1 MYGNPS
7 ASKFEREDGN
17 PSTCAPSLA
26 ARASPRSDLRRQ
38 GGNVA
43 RGPRRLAAILNFQVA
58 SFTLISR
65 AVFTSMEWRCHL
77 SNCKRFASKPSYQ
90 NGRQSMQRT
99 FWLSSKTPIHPEI
112 LAQVLSRSIF
122 RRHVMR
128 KSLQGILGS
137 LAWATPFS
145 FPGHRSTRATFL
157 KYPSQ
162 CSLSPLASIT
172 QIFASFMSIYPIGCR
187 QATFFAFDP
196 GGVHPI

>member
-1 MYGNPS
+1 MS
-7 ASKFEREDGN
+7 REVPD
-17 PSTCAPSLA
+17 AW
-26 ARASPRSDLRRQ
+26 RRFCS
-38 GGNVA
+38 GS
-43 RGPRRLAAILNFQVA
+43 IFY
-58 SFTLISR
+58 TISR

-99 FWLSSKTPIHPEI
+99 FWLSSKTPIHRKFSPKYFHVQYLGDMSAKI
-112 LAQVLSRSIF
+112 PARNPWLAGLGDTFLISWTSI
-122 RRHVMR
+122 
-128 KSLQGILGS
+128 
-137 LAWATPFS
+137 
-145 FPGHRSTRATFL
+145 TRATFL

-196 GGVHPI
+196 GYSGTCK